1 MTTDADKRSC
11 REGETFPYL
20 GRPLLLKY
28 DGTDKVR
35 FSDDG
40 AYLLF
45 PANRAHEGHT
55 VLLHWYTAR
64 TEEIVRHLLPLWSKK
79 LSLRPRSAG
88 VRYAK
93 TRWGSCN
100 ARGDLSFNSRIAML
114 SPHVAEYIVVHEL
127 CHLKQMNHS
136 KAFWN
141 EVAAALPDWSALRRK
156 LRQEERAAV
165 L

>member
-1 MTTDADKRSC
+1 MTAKIAEVAC

-20 GRPLLLKY
+20 GRPLPLKF
-28 DGTDKVR
+28 DESEKIDL
-35 FSDDG
+35 SDDG
-40 AYLLF
+40 ENILF
-45 PANRAHEGHT
+45 PAHRADEGRI

-64 TEEIVRHLLPLWSKK
+64 TEGIIRTLLPTWSKK
-79 LSLRPRSAG
+79 MSVRPHSAG

-100 ARGDLSFNSRIAML
+100 ARGHLSFNSRIAML
-114 SPHVAEYIVVHEL
+114 SPEVAEYIVVHEL

-136 KAFWN
+136 KAFWD
-141 EVAAALPDWSALRRK
+141 EVAMALPNWSALRRK
-156 LRQEERAAV
+156 LRLEERTAV

>member
-1 MTTDADKRSC
+1 MTTNTDEKAC
-11 REGETFPYL
+11 REGETLPYL

-28 DGTDKVR
+28 DGADKVR
-35 FSDDG
+35 PSGDG
-40 AYLLF
+40 AYLLL
-45 PANRAHEGHT
+45 PEDRAHDRHAA
-55 VLLHWYTAR
+55 LLHWYTAR
-64 TEEIVRHLLPLWSKK
+64 TEEIVRGLLPLWSKK

-114 SPHVAEYIVVHEL
+114 SPDVAEYIVVHEL

-136 KAFWN
+136 KAFWD
-141 EVAAALPDWSALRRK
+141 EVAAALPNWPALRRK
-156 LRQEERAAV
+156 LRQEERTAV